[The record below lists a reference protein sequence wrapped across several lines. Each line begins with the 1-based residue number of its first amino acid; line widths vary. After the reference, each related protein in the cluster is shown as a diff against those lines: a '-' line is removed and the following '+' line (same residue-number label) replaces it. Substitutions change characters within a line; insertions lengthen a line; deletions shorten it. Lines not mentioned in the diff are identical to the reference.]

1 MPVPG
6 CDKNQQGL
14 SCSLLFAVGD
24 RGEERRGAGRGATD
38 GADEVDTIIK
48 GGKQRG
54 KQSQEFRLSIPAPF
68 RFAARIFR
76 LRFLL
81 AIKSGIVTISGL
93 KEERKSTTTSSWP
106 ANCNRFRWKSQNTGQ
121 SARPRLA
128 VPTLTQSVN
137 LV

>member
-1 MPVPG
+1 MLPALCG
-6 CDKNQQGL
+6 GRQ
-14 SCSLLFAVGD
+14 
-24 RGEERRGAGRGATD
+24 RRGAKRRGQGATD

-81 AIKSGIVTISGL
+81 AIKSGFVTISGF
-93 KEERKSTTTSSWP
+93 EGRKTEYDDVFK
-106 ANCNRFRWKSQNTGQ
+106 AGK
-121 SARPRLA
+121 L
-128 VPTLTQSVN
+128 
-137 LV
+137 